1 MCLKSQRESQI
12 SSTLL
17 KRCAVKAAT
26 TGKRHCSSS
35 ITVLESLIM
44 LVDLL
49 LSINAM
55 EHVSSF
61 WKMLQYHFQSTLHE
75 FCQKE
80 EQGT

>member
-1 MCLKSQRESQI
+1 
-12 SSTLL
+12 
-17 KRCAVKAAT
+17 
-26 TGKRHCSSS
+26 
-35 ITVLESLIM
+35 M

-61 WKMLQYHFQSTLHE
+61 WKMLQYHFQSTVHE